1 MADKKTVRGRVVW
14 HELMTPDS
22 AAAHGFYTKVLG
34 WKTQAWEHDPSYAM
48 FAASSGPLGAAVAQ
62 TESPPYWRHYIATPD
77 FDATLEQ
84 AQSLGGSVI
93 VEPAALPDGGRYAVL
108 TDPQGAVFGVFSPA
122 MPGGPDK
129 PPKVGQFSWLELAT
143 TDAKAA
149 LDFYC
154 DLFGWNI
161 SAEHDMGPLGIYYLF
176 DCNGRAIG
184 GAFNKPAEMPGPPAW
199 LGYVRVKDLD
209 KTVKR
214 AGKAGAK
221 LLNGPME
228 VPGGDW
234 IAQLADPQ
242 GAMFAV
248 HALKADV
255 QPAVAEPPPA
265 TPPSPATKIEV
276 SAAPAPAP
284 KTAASTRL
292 KSKPKAKA
300 RPKPE
305 ARPKPKARA
314 KSKAR
319 PKSKT
324 STRVARKR
332 AAAKTAKR
340 SVRKAVR
347 VSNRKVKAKAGR
359 KKSASRSKKK
369 AGAKAR
375 KGK

>member
-34 WKTQAWEHDPSYAM
+34 WRTQGWEHDPSYAM
-48 FAASSGPLGAAVAQ
+48 FAASSGPLGATVAQ
-62 TESPPYWRHYIATPD
+62 TESSPYWRHYIATPD
-77 FDATLEQ
+77 FDATLER

-122 MPGGPDK
+122 MPRGPDK

-161 SAEHDMGPLGIYYLF
+161 SAEHDMGPMGIYYLF

-248 HALKADV
+248 HALKLTSACCRRTTASNTTITCHQDRSV
-255 QPAVAEPPPA
+255 CRTSARSEDGCQHQ
-265 TPPSPATKIEV
+265 IEV
-276 SAAPAPAP
+276 Q
-284 KTAASTRL
+284 TQ
-292 KSKPKAKA
+292 SKGQTKA
-300 RPKPE
+300 RGQTKAQGPSKVQGPAKVQDEHQGCAQTCSRKNRE
-305 ARPKPKARA
+305 AFC
-314 KSKAR
+314 SQ
-319 PKSKT
+319 S
-324 STRVARKR
+324 
-332 AAAKTAKR
+332 
-340 SVRKAVR
+340 
-347 VSNRKVKAKAGR
+347 G
-359 KKSASRSKKK
+359 
-369 AGAKAR
+369 
-375 KGK
+375 

>member
-1 MADKKTVRGRVVW
+1 M
-14 HELMTPDS
+14 
-22 AAAHGFYTKVLG
+22 
-34 WKTQAWEHDPSYAM
+34 
-48 FAASSGPLGAAVAQ
+48 
-62 TESPPYWRHYIATPD
+62 
-77 FDATLEQ
+77 
-84 AQSLGGSVI
+84 
-93 VEPAALPDGGRYAVL
+93 L

-265 TPPSPATKIEV
+265 TPSPATKIEV

-284 KTAASTRL
+284 KTAARASTRL
-292 KSKPKAKA
+292 KSKPKA
-300 RPKPE
+300 E
-305 ARPKPKARA
+305 ARPKPKA
-314 KSKAR
+314 KAR
-319 PKSKT
+319 PKSET